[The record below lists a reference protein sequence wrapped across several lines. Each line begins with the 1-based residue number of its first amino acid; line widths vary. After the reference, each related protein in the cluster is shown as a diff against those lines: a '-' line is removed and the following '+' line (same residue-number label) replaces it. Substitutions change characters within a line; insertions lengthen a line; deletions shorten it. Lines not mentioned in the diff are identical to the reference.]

1 MVLVN
6 LRGEIIMKISARNQL
21 KGTVVAIQEGAV
33 NAIVQIKLS
42 GGDIVSATISLTA
55 VKELGLVVG
64 KEASAIIKATSV
76 MVGVK
81 D

>member
-1 MVLVN
+1 
-6 LRGEIIMKISARNQL
+6 MKISARNQL